1 MKLSK
6 KLVAILLLAVM
17 VVSLAACSSNSIVG
31 KWKFDHGDGDYTIYE
46 FKENGKLYGTFH
58 YGGQVET
65 DETTYTVDG
74 DKLTFEGVTYTFKV
88 DGDKLQMTAGSA
100 TANLTRVK

>member
-6 KLVAILLLAVM
+6 KLAAILLLAVM

-31 KWKFDHGDGDYTIYE
+31 KWKLDYGNGDYDIYE

-58 YGGQVET
+58 YGDQVRT

-74 DKLTFEGVTYTFKV
+74 DKLTYERMNCTFKV
-88 DGDKLQMTAGSA
+88 DGDKLQMTMGS
-100 TANLTRVK
+100 TTLNLTRVK